1 MSPLRIGCK
10 VSVMVTRSGVVLDN
24 VSRWKWVKE
33 IGNHQYAPCV
43 NWRRSWF
50 MAPSYS
56 VHTCWIYS
64 FFFFPPSLS
73 PGSRTGKGA
82 FLRSS
87 SPPRCSLWHSV
98 MDSPET
104 GQCIYKMN
112 RAPSIG
118 WRRDWK
124 TLPPACRECREE
136 TNYQICT
143 NWCTALP
150 VAVLTHLPLS
160 VFHHL
165 ISHVCLSVSSY
176 LQTQTERGQLWLF
189 LRPRNSCNPRM
200 ALHLFKSCSG

>member
-1 MSPLRIGCK
+1 MK
-10 VSVMVTRSGVVLDN
+10 VSEGDGKPSICSLCKLKKVM
-24 VSRWKWVKE
+24 
-33 IGNHQYAPCV
+33 
-43 NWRRSWF
+43 
-50 MAPSYS
+50 
-56 VHTCWIYS
+56 IYGS
-64 FFFFPPSLS
+64 QLQRTYMLNLLFFFFFPPLCRLTQGRVRVPFSAAH
-73 PGSRTGKGA
+73 PHHCAVCGT
-82 FLRSS
+82 
-87 SPPRCSLWHSV
+87 LWWTA
-98 MDSPET
+98 PET

-124 TLPPACRECREE
+124 TLPPVCRECREE
-136 TNYQICT
+136 TNYYQICI

-160 VFHHL
+160 MFHHL

-189 LRPRNSCNPRM
+189 LRPHNSCNPRM